1 MSAPPT
7 GSPYVLPL
15 SAREYTCPFVDTLSG
30 TAFDLADPWLWD
42 GFAQFVGL
50 NDTHDGAGRRQLQ
63 QRSIT
68 SCASRPQRHRLP

>member
-15 SAREYTCPFVDTLSG
+15 SAPEYACPFVDTSSG

-50 NDTHDGAGRRQLQ
+50 NGAHDGGRQ
-63 QRSIT
+63 QPRPRTIAPHATRS
-68 SCASRPQRHRLP
+68 QRRRLP